1 MLIYISKSLVFLYN
15 VEKEVKFAHL
25 SRFNFLFVFT
35 YLILYMPRAPPC
47 RFENSSRQEES
58 KVNIEDNKKI
68 FEVDGNKLIA
78 DF

>member
-47 RFENSSRQEES
+47 RFENSSR
-58 KVNIEDNKKI
+58 
-68 FEVDGNKLIA
+68 
-78 DF
+78 